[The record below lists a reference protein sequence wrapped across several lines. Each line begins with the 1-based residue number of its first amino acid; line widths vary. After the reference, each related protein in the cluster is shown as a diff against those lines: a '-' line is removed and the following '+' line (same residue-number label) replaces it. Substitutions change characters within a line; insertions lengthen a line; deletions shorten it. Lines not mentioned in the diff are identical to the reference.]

1 MTQQDIYRDLT
12 GIFRD
17 ILDEDTLELR
27 PGLTAA
33 EVPEWDSF
41 NHINLI
47 VAIEA
52 KFGIKFQTA
61 ELESMQ
67 TVGHLADLI
76 QAKLAA
82 RGR

>member
-1 MTQQDIYRDLT
+1 MQQQEIYRELT

-17 ILDEDTLELR
+17 VLDEENLELR

-33 EVPEWDSF
+33 DVPSWDSF
-41 NHINLI
+41 NHINLL
-47 VAIEA
+47 VAVES
-52 KFGIKFQTA
+52 KFGVKFKTA
-61 ELESMQ
+61 ELESLQ

-82 RGR
+82 QGR